1 MVDYLDYDE
10 VVFDKRTA
18 LRPYY
23 LGEEVQYA

>member
-10 VVFDKRTA
+10 CEFDMRTA

-23 LGEEVQYA
+23 IGEQIEL